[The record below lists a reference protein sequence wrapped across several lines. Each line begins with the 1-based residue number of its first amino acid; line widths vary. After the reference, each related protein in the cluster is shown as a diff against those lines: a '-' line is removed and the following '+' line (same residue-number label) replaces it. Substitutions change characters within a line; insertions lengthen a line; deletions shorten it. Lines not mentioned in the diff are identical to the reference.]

1 MTVSVQALLLF
12 TGWAFLLVV
21 TVFAYRGVAL
31 LTGTPITSWPRG
43 SKNPNDPGFI
53 QRVAD
58 AHANTLENLPIF
70 AVLVLAAQAIGKPE
84 VTASLAMYV
93 VYARLG
99 QSLVHILGVNTPLV
113 LARATFW
120 SVQLVCFGLMFYGL
134 LA

>member
-12 TGWAFLLVV
+12 TGWAFLLVL

-31 LTGTPITSWPRG
+31 LTGTPITAWPRG

-70 AVLVLAAQAIGKPE
+70 AVLVLAAQAVGKPE
-84 VTASLAMYV
+84 ATASLAMFV
-93 VYARLG
+93 VYARFA
-99 QSLVHILGVNTPLV
+99 QSAVHILGVNTPLV

-120 SVQLVCFGLMFYGL
+120 TVQLVCFGLMFAGL

>member
-12 TGWAFLLVV
+12 TGWAFLLVL

-31 LTGTPITSWPRG
+31 LTGTPITAWPRG
-43 SKNPNDPGFI
+43 AKNPNDPGFI

-70 AVLVLAAQAIGKPE
+70 AVLVLAAAAVGKPE
-84 VTASLAMYV
+84 ATAGLAMYV

-99 QSLVHILGVNTPLV
+99 QSAVHILGVNTPLV

-120 SVQLVCFGLMFYGL
+120 TVQLVCFGLMFFGL

>member
-1 MTVSVQALLLF
+1 MTVSVHALLLF
-12 TGWAFLLVV
+12 TGWAFLLVL

-31 LTGTPITSWPRG
+31 LTGTPITSWPRV

-70 AVLVLAAQAIGKPE
+70 AVLVLAAAAVGKPE
-84 VTASLAMYV
+84 ATAGLAMYV
-93 VYARLG
+93 VYARVG

-120 SVQLVCFGLMFYGL
+120 AVQLVCFGLMCFVL

>member
-12 TGWAFLLVV
+12 TGWAFLLVL

-70 AVLVLAAQAIGKPE
+70 AVLVLAAAAVGKPE
-84 VTASLAMYV
+84 ATAGLAMYV
-93 VYARLG
+93 FYARLG
-99 QSLVHILGVNTPLV
+99 QSAVHILGVNTPLV

-120 SVQLVCFGLMFYGL
+120 TVQLVCFGLMFYGL

>member
-21 TVFAYRGVAL
+21 TVFAYRGMAL

-58 AHANTLENLPIF
+58 AHANTMENLPIF
-70 AVLVLAAQAIGKPE
+70 AVLVLAAQAVGKPE

-120 SVQLVCFGLMFYGL
+120 TVQLVCFGLMFYGL

>member
-21 TVFAYRGVAL
+21 MVFAYRGVAL

-43 SKNPNDPGFI
+43 TKNPNDAAFI

-70 AVLVLAAQAIGKPE
+70 AVLVLAAQAVGKPE
-84 VTASLAMYV
+84 VTAPLAMYV

>member
-12 TGWAFLLVV
+12 TGWAFLLVL

-31 LTGTPITSWPRG
+31 LTGMPITAWPRG

-70 AVLVLAAQAIGKPE
+70 AVLVLAAQAVGKPE
-84 VTASLAMYV
+84 ATASLAMFV
-93 VYARLG
+93 VYARFA
-99 QSLVHILGVNTPLV
+99 QSAVHILGVNTPLV

-120 SVQLVCFGLMFYGL
+120 TVQLVCFGLMFAGL

>member
-12 TGWAFLLVV
+12 TGWAFLLVLM
-21 TVFAYRGVAL
+21 VFAYRGVAL
-31 LTGTPITSWPRG
+31 LTGTPITAWPRG

-70 AVLVLAAQAIGKPE
+70 AVLVLSAAAVGKPE
-84 VTASLAMYV
+84 ATAGLAMYV

-99 QSLVHILGVNTPLV
+99 QSAVHILGVNTPLV

-120 SVQLVCFGLMFYGL
+120 SVQLVCFGLMFHGL

>member
-12 TGWAFLLVV
+12 TGWTFLLVLI
-21 TVFAYRGVAL
+21 VFAYRGVAL
-31 LTGTPITSWPRG
+31 LSGTSITSWPRG
-43 SKNPNDPGFI
+43 SKNANDPGFI

-70 AVLVLAAQAIGKPE
+70 AVLVL
-84 VTASLAMYV
+84 
-93 VYARLG
+93 YARIA
-99 QSLVHILGVNTPLV
+99 QSAVHIAGVNTPLV

-120 SVQLVCFGLMFYGL
+120 TVQLVCFGLMFYGL

>member
-21 TVFAYRGVAL
+21 TVFAYRGMAL

-53 QRVAD
+53 KRVAD
-58 AHANTLENLPIF
+58 AHANTMENLPIF
-70 AVLVLAAQAIGKPE
+70 AVLVLAAQAVGKPE

-120 SVQLVCFGLMFYGL
+120 TVQLVCFGLMFYGL